1 MSPNSMP
8 IAPSFLRISG
18 TSLLIALMLVV
29 LPVGALAHAGSVY
42 VPVDSWAYPAAERLA
57 ILTETQS
64 EVVGMRPWTRSQFA
78 HFLERARERSHDA
91 EAAKLQEALEHEFSP
106 ELNSEVEQSAVESV
120 YARTTQIAG
129 APLRDSYHF
138 GQTFVDDFGRP
149 YGEGFNAISGA
160 SGYVQ
165 KQAGLLY
172 VRGEYQHGASLGGP
186 SAASIATM
194 AGIDRVDVNQF
205 LTQGGP
211 AVNHIRLLDTYV
223 GVSFGRWTGTLGK
236 QSLWWGPATGGAM
249 LYSNNIEPIWMARL
263 TNDLPYK
270 IPILGKVRLDMF
282 YGKLQGHKALP
293 QPWLHG
299 EKISLQPFKSFEIG
313 FTRTVEFLGVGYP
326 FTFNR
331 LWKSYFSVGDNLN
344 ADQPQNDPGD
354 RRGGLDF
361 SWKLPKIPV
370 TLYGDSFSDDDPS
383 PLAQPKRSAFHPGV
397 YIAQLPGPLARFDL
411 RLEGAYT
418 ASEDS
423 TIPEGFNYW
432 NPIYKDGYT
441 NKGLLIGDTVGRA
454 GVGWQVWSTY
464 WISPRNKV
472 QVSFRDRYISP
483 QYLVGGGTQSDFRT
497 TSNLQLKHNLEVE
510 LGVQSERY
518 VMPALTGSMAPKYDV
533 SGWAGVK
540 FSPEHKAQ

>member
-1 MSPNSMP
+1 
-8 IAPSFLRISG
+8 
-18 TSLLIALMLVV
+18 MLVV

-518 VMPALTGSMAPKYDV
+518 VMPALTGSTAPKYDV